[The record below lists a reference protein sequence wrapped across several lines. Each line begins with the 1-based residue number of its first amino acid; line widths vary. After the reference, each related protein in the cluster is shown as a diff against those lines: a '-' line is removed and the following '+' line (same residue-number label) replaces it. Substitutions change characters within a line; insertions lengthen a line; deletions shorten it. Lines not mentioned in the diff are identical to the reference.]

1 MAYHFKPD
9 FKKPKAFIGQT
20 FCSTTAG
27 SVLVL
32 SNSTAYSTAP
42 STAVYPN
49 ASITLSCLVGDIHI
63 STLTTA
69 PTTDMYKMT
78 GGDSIDL
85 AMSDYLSLMST
96 STSASF
102 QAIVWE
108 G

>member
-1 MAYHFKPD
+1 MAQHFKAD
-9 FKKPKAFIGQT
+9 FKKPKAFIGAT
-20 FCSTTAG
+20 FCSTTAA

-42 STAVYPN
+42 STAVSPN
-49 ASITLSCLVGDIHI
+49 CSMTLSCLVGDIHI

-69 PTTDMYKMT
+69 PTTAMYKLT
-78 GGDSIDL
+78 GGDSVDL

-96 STSASF
+96 STTASF